1 MELREAFALGPGAVV
16 AAVGGGGKT
25 SLVFALAEE
34 EARAGGAAVATT
46 TTKLT
51 RPGWARVDSEFATA
65 SERSVEDVP
74 APQEGAVLL
83 LHAGRGT
90 RARYLGVS
98 GEAVAA
104 MVELGASLIAVEA
117 DGSGGR
123 PFKAPAAHEPV
134 IPACVTDVI
143 VCVGLEVLG
152 EPLTASHVHRAER
165 VAALA
170 RAGLGEI
177 VTASIIVDV
186 LLAEEGGRKS
196 VPEGARLHALLN
208 GPPADEHLRLGQ
220 HIAQRLVYGG
230 FTRAVVA
237 TAHERHVHAVVR

>member
-1 MELREAFALGPGAVV
+1 MALREAFALGPGAVV

-34 EARAGGAAVATT
+34 EARAGGAAVVTT

-51 RPGWARVDSEFATA
+51 RPSWARVDSEFATA
-65 SERSVEDVP
+65 SKRIADDVP

-90 RARYLGVS
+90 RERYLGVS
-98 GEAVAA
+98 GETVAA
-104 MVELGASLIAVEA
+104 IVELGAGLIAVEA

-134 IPACVTDVI
+134 IPACATDVV

-152 EPLTASHVHRAER
+152 QPLAAAHVHRAER

-170 RAGLGEI
+170 RGGLGEI
-177 VTASIIVDV
+177 VTASMIVDV

-208 GPPADEHLRLGQ
+208 GPPSDEHLRLGQ
-220 HIAQRLVYGG
+220 HIAERLVCGG

-237 TAHERHVHAVVR
+237 TAHERRVHAVVC